1 MRAQGRTISKLW
13 DIITLTVYGL
23 ISDILHALDQGISSH
38 IIANIFVEVMDSRFE
53 LNICIDMYSWSSK
66 KRKQYK
72 KTHDVPIISFSLS
85 RFQFVLF
92 VLVWDVD
99 MFLELSLQ

>member
-1 MRAQGRTISKLW
+1 
-13 DIITLTVYGL
+13 L

-66 KRKQYK
+66 KENNTKHTMFPSYHFSFR
-72 KTHDVPIISFSLS
+72 VFNLCCSFSFGMS
-85 RFQFVLF
+85 TCFWNDIFQ
-92 VLVWDVD
+92 
-99 MFLELSLQ
+99 